1 MICGEQTAVADVTT
15 CDNYQGT
22 IDPSKDWST
31 ITATETSEAV
41 YRTTLGCRICKDDAQ
56 PFVTYLEPYG
66 LHVMQCKDNEDIVE
80 DAIDEPCGSGQITA
94 MIGAIES
101 LEELEC
107 TDCSTLIPNCLSC
120 NSTDYCNLC

>member
-1 MICGEQTAVADVTT
+1 MSE
-15 CDNYQGT
+15 
-22 IDPSKDWST
+22 DPQDEAMNSH
-31 ITATETSEAV
+31 SEEEE
-41 YRTTLGCRICKDDAQ
+41 DD
-56 PFVTYLEPYG
+56 
-66 LHVMQCKDNEDIVE
+66 EDIEE